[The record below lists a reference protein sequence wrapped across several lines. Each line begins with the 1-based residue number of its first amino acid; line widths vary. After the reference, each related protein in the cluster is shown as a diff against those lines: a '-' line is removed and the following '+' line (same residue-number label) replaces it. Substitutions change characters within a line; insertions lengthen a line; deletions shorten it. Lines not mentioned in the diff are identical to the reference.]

1 MKMYGLV
8 DSGGNLVQ
16 VNLSDQPFALFETR
30 GQAERY
36 LAVHNSGYAV
46 AEVQLIIQEVSNA

>member
-1 MKMYGLV
+1 MYGLV